1 MPAALS
7 PLPPSSCSLPLA
19 AVVAGLLFVPSPSFG
34 QGGVIRRDSAITAR
48 IAQRGTVRGVIR
60 DSLRGGPL
68 PKALVQLVAMESN
81 EPFGVAVETDS
92 LGQYRITGVPVGR
105 YAVGFHHPALDSLGI
120 EPPVHG
126 VEVGAI
132 SDVRADL
139 AIPSARRLRASVC
152 GATRTG
158 GAMLLGF
165 VRRASDRAP
174 VGGALLEAAWMELR
188 IDRQGVGNRLQQ
200 RTQVSSA
207 NGWFAFCDVPAPGN
221 VALRVVAGDDSLDAV
236 EFEMSGDP
244 VERRELLLGASR
256 VRELRD
262 TIRAGDSTVL
272 RTRRLRVGDATVRGA
287 VVRADNGH
295 PLANAQVTVVN
306 GPSTRTNAKGE
317 WTLTEVPAGTR
328 TLEVRA
334 VGYFPLR
341 LTTNLLPNADA
352 PLIALSSTKSV
363 LETVKVRAAYW
374 RYADLKG
381 FRDRQRSGVGRFYT
395 EKDIDARAALTTSD
409 LLRSMAGVLIEYGD
423 DGNKFF
429 FQKTAGAIGF
439 DRCIPTVFL
448 NGAALRDIDASTLDT
463 FVNPDRIVGIEIYQ
477 AGMGPAA
484 FQVAFTGCGS
494 IVFWTR

>member
-1 MPAALS
+1 MRRLSALS
-7 PLPPSSCSLPLA
+7 PCTA
-19 AVVAGLLFVPSPSFG
+19 ATGLLLVAGLTGRPLPA
-34 QGGVIRRDSAITAR
+34 QGGVVRRDSAITTR
-48 IAQRGTVRGVIR
+48 IAQRGTVRGIVR

-68 PKALVQLVAMESN
+68 SRALVQLVAMESQ

-126 VEVGAI
+126 VDVGSI

-139 AIPSARRLRASVC
+139 AIPSARRLRATVC
-152 GATRTG
+152 GGSGKT
-158 GAMLLGF
+158 GAMLMGF
-165 VRRASDRAP
+165 VRRAGDATP
-174 VGGALLEAAWMELR
+174 IKGALLEAAWMELR
-188 IDRQGVGNRLQQ
+188 IDKRGVGNHLQQ
-200 RTQVSSA
+200 RTQVSGP
-207 NGWFAFCDVPAPGN
+207 NGWFAFCDVPAPGT

-236 EFEMSGDP
+236 EFEMGGDP
-244 VERRELLLGASR
+244 VERREILLGASQL
-256 VRELRD
+256 RELRD
-262 TIRAGDSTVL
+262 SVREGDSTVL

-287 VVRADNGH
+287 VVRADNGR
-295 PLANAQVTVVN
+295 PLANAQVGVVN
-306 GPSTRTNAKGE
+306 GPSTRTNDKGE

-334 VGYFPLR
+334 VGYFPMR
-341 LTTNLLPNADA
+341 LTTNLQHNADA

-363 LETVKVRAAYW
+363 LETVKVRAGYW

-381 FRDRQRSGVGRFYT
+381 FRERQRSGVGRFYT
-395 EKDIDARAALTTSD
+395 ERDIDARASLTTSD
-409 LLRSMAGVLIEYGD
+409 LLRSMSGILIEYGD

-429 FQKTAGAIGF
+429 VQKTPGAIGA

-448 NGAALRDIDASTLDT
+448 NGAALRDIDANTLDT
-463 FVNPDRIVGIEIYQ
+463 FVNPDRIIGIEIYQ